1 MGREKRQASWWIET
15 GESQIQGVYALNA
28 DENKKEM
35 LTGQCFQCHIAN
47 RSDENA
53 LLVQVFGE

>member
-1 MGREKRQASWWIET
+1 MAK
-15 GESQIQGVYALNA
+15 SQIQGVYALNA

-47 RSDENA
+47 GKVPKNA